1 MLSEEPMLMIVEFI
15 LAFGFLVFLHEFGHF
30 ITARIF
36 GIEVEEFGF
45 GFPPRL
51 AKLGVWKGTE
61 ITLNWIPFGA
71 FVRPKGENDPTILGG
86 MAAANPW
93 KRLGILLGGP
103 VMNLLTGIILFSIVF
118 SQTGVPDFS
127 QVQVVD
133 VNANSPAEQA
143 GILPGDL
150 IISVNDQ
157 KVTSI
162 ENLAAIISANAGT
175 EISLQYL
182 RDEQTFNV
190 TAIPRVNPPAGEG
203 SFGIS
208 MTNPVIKAGFTKT
221 VPFAFRMTYEQGKQL
236 LLLPGRLIRGEIS
249 GEEAR
254 FVGPVGAYGLYEQA
268 REMDEEMATAPQEAP
283 LPAVNTLWLMGLLAV
298 ALGLT
303 NLLPL
308 PALDG
313 GRIAFLLPEL
323 VTGKRVPAE
332 FENLVNLVGFFA
344 LIALMIYITAQ
355 DILNPINLP

>member
-1 MLSEEPMLMIVEFI
+1 MIMIVEFV
-15 LAFGFLVFLHEFGHF
+15 LAFGFLVFLHELGHF
-30 ITARIF
+30 IMARIF
-36 GIEVEEFGF
+36 DIDVEEFGF

-71 FVRPKGENDPTILGG
+71 FVRPKGENDPAVTGG

-103 VMNLLTGIILFSIVF
+103 IMNLTTGIVLFSIVF
-118 SQTGVPDFS
+118 GQTGVPDFS
-127 QVQVVD
+127 QIQVVT
-133 VNANSPAEQA
+133 VNANSPAAQA
-143 GILPGDL
+143 GILPGDM

-162 ENLAAIISANAGT
+162 ENLAAVISANAGQ
-175 EISLQYL
+175 EITMQYQ
-182 RDEQTFNV
+182 RDGQITSI
-190 TAIPRVNPPAGEG
+190 TAVPRLNPPAGEG

-208 MTNPVIKAGFTKT
+208 MSNPVLKAGLAKT
-221 VPFAFRMTYEQGKQL
+221 IPFAFRMTYEQGKQL

-249 GEEAR
+249 GEQAR

-268 REMDEEMATAPQEAP
+268 REMDEEMAAAPLEAP

-323 VTGKRVPAE
+323 VVGKRVPPE
-332 FENLVNLVGFFA
+332 FENIVNLVGFFA